1 MTLLR
6 FGRIVKTVLYMA
18 EIKPQIETFAKIKV
32 VGVGGSGGSSTNRMI
47 ASKIRGVEFI
57 AMNTDVQALHSS
69 LAPQKLHIGKSMT
82 RGLGAGM
89 DPDVGYK
96 AAEESQNEIR
106 EMLKGADMVFIT
118 CGMGG
123 GTGTGASPF
132 IASVAKEVGA
142 LVVAVVTKPFSFEGA
157 ARRAIAE
164 AGHEKLAS
172 QVDTIITIPNDRILQ
187 IIDRKTSLVDAFEMV
202 DDVLRQGVQGI
213 SEIITVNGMINVD
226 FADVR
231 AIMSNRG
238 SALMGIGRG
247 HGDNRAADAAKAAI
261 ASPLLE
267 VSIDGAKGIL
277 FTITGGSNLGMYE
290 VSEAAKVITQ
300 SADPQAKVIF
310 GAIIDEALKDEVK
323 ITVVATGFD
332 AGRGPTPAKPKT
344 VLTGGTLPSASASQ
358 NPTGVAPSAAAP
370 APQPA
375 PAAQRFYQA
384 SSPALAPQTPQPVAE
399 PLEKFPLA
407 PTRVF
412 APVAAHQNQQASAP
426 SMQTMQ
432 PASAPIQE
440 SVSNGFATEPAAPPE
455 FIDDRRQTTPGFV
468 QAQPSSAHPT
478 AYREPVLTSSPASIP
493 TNHASVQGPTHRSAP
508 APVGFAKKTTQPAV
522 PEEEDLEI
530 PAFIRKKM
538 M

>member
-1 MTLLR
+1 
-6 FGRIVKTVLYMA
+6 MA
-18 EIKPQIETFAKIKV
+18 EIKPEIETFAKIKV

-57 AMNTDVQALHSS
+57 AMNTDVQALHYSQ
-69 LAPQKLHIGKSMT
+69 AQHKLHIGKGST

-89 DPDVGYK
+89 DPEMGLK

-118 CGMGG
+118 CGLGG
-123 GTGTGASPF
+123 GTGSGASPF
-132 IASVAKEVGA
+132 IASVAKDMGA
-142 LVVAVVTKPFSFEGA
+142 LTVAVVTRPFGFEGA
-157 ARRAIAE
+157 QRKNIADG
-164 AGHEKLAS
+164 AYEKLAS

-213 SEIITVNGMINVD
+213 SELITVPGLINVD

-231 AIMSNRG
+231 SIMSNRG
-238 SALMGIGRG
+238 SALMGIGHG

-300 SADPQAKVIF
+300 SADPQARVIF
-310 GAIIDEALKDEVK
+310 GAIIDESMKDEVK
-323 ITVVATGFD
+323 VTVIATGFD
-332 AGRGPTPAKPKT
+332 SRPSAPKPKIAFSSGSLQGTAGRSVGSMS
-344 VLTGGTLPSASASQ
+344 G
-358 NPTGVAPSAAAP
+358 AAAP
-370 APQPA
+370 EPLERVSFQAPTRPTVAASPVVQPQHAPVQHMQPQPQQAPTPVSHYQPQQQSSQPVQPSYAPQSPQQPEPQLMHPSQ
-375 PAAQRFYQA
+375 PAAHQPHVVTPQYAPMQHQSRVA
-384 SSPALAPQTPQPVAE
+384 SSPPVMKSPTPQT
-399 PLEKFPLA
+399 
-407 PTRVF
+407 
-412 APVAAHQNQQASAP
+412 NSQA
-426 SMQTMQ
+426 
-432 PASAPIQE
+432 
-440 SVSNGFATEPAAPPE
+440 
-455 FIDDRRQTTPGFV
+455 
-468 QAQPSSAHPT
+468 
-478 AYREPVLTSSPASIP
+478 
-493 TNHASVQGPTHRSAP
+493 VQGND
-508 APVGFAKKTTQPAV
+508 
-522 PEEEDLEI
+522 EEEDLEI